1 MDTALVVVIVAV
13 IVVAL
18 IALASYAYTRQRSSR
33 LKSRFGDEYDSTV
46 SRTGDKRAAERDLA
60 SREKR
65 VRELE
70 LHELTPT
77 QRSAFAEEWTV
88 IQARF
93 VDHPVEAVG
102 EADDAVK
109 RAMSARGYP
118 ITDFETQAADLSVD
132 HADVV
137 RNYRAGHAI
146 ATRNAT
152 VPATTEE
159 LRQAMLH
166 YRELFDELLG
176 TSAAA

>member
-1 MDTALVVVIVAV
+1 MDAWLIAAIVIIVAL
-13 IVVAL
+13 AL
-18 IALASYAYTRQRSSR
+18 LALALFAYTRQRSSR

-46 SRTGDKRAAERDLA
+46 SRMGDKGSAERDLA
-60 SREKR
+60 MREKR
-65 VRELE
+65 VEKLK
-70 LHELTPT
+70 LHDLTPT
-77 QRSAFAEEWTV
+77 QRSAFAEEWTA

-93 VDHPVEAVG
+93 VDHPVEALS
-102 EADDAVK
+102 EADNVVQ
-109 RAMSARGYP
+109 RAMAARGYP

-137 RNYRAGHAI
+137 RNYRAGHTI

-176 TSAAA
+176 KAAAA